1 MAPCAA
7 GRWSNNTGLSMKCPG
22 ACPVAGTYSIA
33 TGLTRPEDCEGRLC
47 PGDGNYSPL
56 VGVPTAEKCER
67 LPCPAGRFGASDGLA
82 SAFDCTPCSVGKT
95 SVGADVKDG
104 AARESNACALCPG
117 GRFNPSTNLTE
128 ECTVCDAGKMAPAGA
143 PFCFF
148 MCSLGQY
155 WDNASE
161 VCGTCSPGK
170 SRTLPTFTICTHM
183 RLAVW
188 GGHRRRTALL
198 PIGGR
203 AAAWRPCP
211 AHHGCLAGR
220 RAASS
225 RVDERRGRRP
235 RLNRRVLSVTKFH

>member
-1 MAPCAA
+1 MAQCAA
-7 GRWSNNTGLSMKCPG
+7 GRWSNNTGLSMECPG

-82 SAFDCTPCSVGKT
+82 SALDCTPCSTGKT
-95 SVGADVKDG
+95 SFGAVTAFGG
-104 AARESNACALCPG
+104 ASRESNGCALCPG
-117 GRFNPSTNLTE
+117 GRFNPSTNFTG
-128 ECTVCDAGKMAPAGA
+128 ECTICDAGKTTSSGA

-155 WDNASE
+155 WDNVTE

-170 SRTLPTFTICTHM
+170 SRTLPTSFTT
-183 RLAVW
+183 
-188 GGHRRRTALL
+188 
-198 PIGGR
+198 R
-203 AAAWRPCP
+203 AHAFSDFRWLSCPSVVRPHNGQVQRIMVARQAP
-211 AHHGCLAGR
+211 DH
-220 RAASS
+220 
-225 RVDERRGRRP
+225 DERQVVA
-235 RLNRRVLSVTKFH
+235 RVCIVEMWPPSYF